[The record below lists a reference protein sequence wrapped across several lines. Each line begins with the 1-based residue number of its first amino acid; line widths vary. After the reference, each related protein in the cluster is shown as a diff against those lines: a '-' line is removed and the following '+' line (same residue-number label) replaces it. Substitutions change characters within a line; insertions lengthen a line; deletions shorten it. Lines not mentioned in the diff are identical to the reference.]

1 MQDLNDLKKIRVLV
15 IEDDRT
21 AQLVVKSMLKE
32 MPEIGFAHV
41 AANGIEALAARDN
54 TPDDFDVFFIDLGLP
69 DISGIRATEL
79 VREFEQKNSLTPIPI
94 CALTAHNNEKARQ
107 DCFNAGMNAFI
118 NKPTSVDS
126 LRGALRLMG
135 LIDKEA
141 EEKTGT
147 T

>member
-1 MQDLNDLKKIRVLV
+1 MQNANDLTKIRVLV
-15 IEDDRT
+15 IEDNRA
-21 AQLVVKSMLKE
+21 AQLVIKSMLKE

-41 AANGIEALAARDN
+41 AANGIEAVAARDK

-69 DISGIRATEL
+69 DISGIRATEM
-79 VREFEQKNSLTPIPI
+79 VREIEAKNHLELIPI

-118 NKPTSVDS
+118 TKPATIES

-135 LIDKEA
+135 LIDRE
-141 EEKTGT
+141 EDEKTGSV
-147 T
+147 